1 MTRNEDSRLGFQRPQ
16 QERSR
21 RTLARI
27 ADATEALLRE
37 RGPDQITVQNVV
49 SRADS
54 SVGAFYTRFRSR
66 DDAVAYVHQRFWG
79 EVHCRWS
86 DFLAPESWIGV
97 PAAMLIA
104 EVVRR
109 YCRVFLSDAGRGR
122 AFLLELL
129 TRQDEFLLARL
140 RTLHAEIA
148 AMMGRLLEARREEL
162 NHPCPAEA
170 AEKGFRVVLA
180 AVRDHVLFGDEDAG
194 GERPAPDDGGS
205 RGINL
210 GFGDGART
218 LVLSLTQMYGGLLGI
233 EAKPADYGEL
243 LEMCAAARRRQV
255 Q

>member
-1 MTRNEDSRLGFQRPQ
+1 M
-16 QERSR
+16 
-21 RTLARI
+21 
-27 ADATEALLRE
+27 
-37 RGPDQITVQNVV
+37 QNVV

-140 RTLHAEIA
+140 RNLHAEIA

-194 GERPAPDDGGS
+194 GERPARDDGGS